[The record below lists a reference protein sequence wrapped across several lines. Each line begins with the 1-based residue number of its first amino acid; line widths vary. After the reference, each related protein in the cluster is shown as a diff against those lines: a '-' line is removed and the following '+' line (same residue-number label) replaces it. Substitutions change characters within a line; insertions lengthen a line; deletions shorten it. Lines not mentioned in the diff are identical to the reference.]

1 MTTVLGSAPQI
12 ATSWQ
17 QCHISAT
24 CRTRGSSRKENAA
37 RALRNLAYKNAANRA
52 AIREAGGIPPLVALL
67 TNGAVGGQEQ
77 AARALWNLAFKNAAN
92 KVAIVAAGAVDPLY
106 ALARAGGS
114 LKAAAVGALKEL
126 DLAAIASQLQTLEK
140 ASRKRRREE
149 ECVRHC
155 VVCHERA
162 REVAFDPCGHF
173 VCCSE
178 CGPRVSTCPLCR
190 GAIERNLRI
199 YVG

>member
-1 MTTVLGSAPQI
+1 MLTNSAACGVNGAPRGQEF
-12 ATSWQ
+12 ATW
-17 QCHISAT
+17 
-24 CRTRGSSRKENAA
+24 
-37 RALRNLAYKNAANRA
+37 ALRS
-52 AIREAGGIPPLVALL
+52 
-67 TNGAVGGQEQ
+67 
-77 AARALWNLAFKNAAN
+77 LAFENAAN

-106 ALARAGGS
+106 ALVRAGGS
-114 LKAAAVGALKEL
+114 LKKAAEAALETL
-126 DLAAIASQLQTLEK
+126 NLATIASRLQTLEAEK

-155 VVCHERA
+155 VVCHERK

-178 CGPRVSTCPLCR
+178 CGERVSTCPLCR
-190 GAIERNLRI
+190 GTIEGKLRI

>member
-1 MTTVLGSAPQI
+1 ML
-12 ATSWQ
+12 
-17 QCHISAT
+17 
-24 CRTRGSSRKENAA
+24 
-37 RALRNLAYKNAANRA
+37 AL
-52 AIREAGGIPPLVALL
+52 
-67 TNGAVGGQEQ
+67 
-77 AARALWNLAFKNAAN
+77 
-92 KVAIVAAGAVDPLY
+92 AAGAVGPLY
-106 ALARAGGS
+106 ALARTGCTRYIS
-114 LKAAAVGALKEL
+114 WSSKKGAEEVLEQL
-126 DLAAIASQLQTLEK
+126 NLATIASRLQTLEAEK

-173 VCCSE
+173 VCCSG
-178 CGPRVSTCPLCR
+178 CGLRVSTCPLCR

>member
-1 MTTVLGSAPQI
+1 MTDGWRPKK
-12 ATSWQ
+12 
-17 QCHISAT
+17 
-24 CRTRGSSRKENAA
+24 RMEG
-37 RALRNLAYKNAANRA
+37 
-52 AIREAGGIPPLVALL
+52 LVAP
-67 TNGAVGGQEQ
+67 A
-77 AARALWNLAFKNAAN
+77 
-92 KVAIVAAGAVDPLY
+92 AAGTPSGEEEDGEESPGVGVERND
-106 ALARAGGS
+106 ALSSLLAG
-114 LKAAAVGALKEL
+114 
-126 DLAAIASQLQTLEK
+126 
-140 ASRKRRREE
+140 KRRREE

-178 CGPRVSTCPLCR
+178 CGLRVSTCPLCR

>member
-1 MTTVLGSAPQI
+1 M
-12 ATSWQ
+12 
-17 QCHISAT
+17 
-24 CRTRGSSRKENAA
+24 AA
-37 RALRNLAYKNAANRA
+37 RALKNLACNDANRV

-67 TNGAVGGQEQ
+67 TNGAAGGQRST
-77 AARALWNLAFKNAAN
+77 AAAAWALANIAYKNAAN
-92 KVAIVAAGAVDPLY
+92 KVAIVAAGAVHPLY
-106 ALARAGGS
+106 ALARAGCMRYIS
-114 LKAAAVGALKEL
+114 WSSKKAAEAVLEQL
-126 DLAAIASQLQTLEK
+126 NLATIASRLQTLEAEK

-178 CGPRVSTCPLCR
+178 CGLRVSTCPLCR

>member
-1 MTTVLGSAPQI
+1 MARSYVRVYPPTSVKTTNRPLWTQTCFIQRPTLVHGSDSTVHVSVWASYTI
-12 ATSWQ
+12 DY
-17 QCHISAT
+17 
-24 CRTRGSSRKENAA
+24 SRVSGDQTPADLYMA
-37 RALRNLAYKNAANRA
+37 M
-52 AIREAGGIPPLVALL
+52 L
-67 TNGAVGGQEQ
+67 TNGAARGRRF
-77 AARALWNLAFKNAAN
+77 AAWALAILAHKNAAN

-114 LKAAAVGALKEL
+114 SKKAAEVALEQL
-126 DLAAIASQLQTLEK
+126 NLATIASRLQALEAEK
-140 ASRKRRREE
+140 ASN
-149 ECVRHC
+149 C

-173 VCCSE
+173 VCCSG
-178 CGPRVSTCPLCR
+178 CGLRVSTCPLCR

>member
-1 MTTVLGSAPQI
+1 MWDI
-12 ATSWQ
+12 A
-17 QCHISAT
+17 H
-24 CRTRGSSRKENAA
+24 
-37 RALRNLAYKNAANRA
+37 
-52 AIREAGGIPPLVALL
+52 
-67 TNGAVGGQEQ
+67 
-77 AARALWNLAFKNAAN
+77 KNAAN
-92 KVAIVAAGAVDPLY
+92 KVAFVAAGAVDPLVVM
-106 ALARAGGS
+106 RDAGGC
-114 LKAAAVGALKEL
+114 LKEVAAAALKEL

-178 CGPRVSTCPLCR
+178 CGERVLTCPLCR
-190 GAIERNLRI
+190 GTIDGKLRI

>member
-1 MTTVLGSAPQI
+1 MARSNTPFRVKTTNRPLWTQALRIPLNS
-12 ATSWQ
+12 SL
-17 QCHISAT
+17 H
-24 CRTRGSSRKENAA
+24 GSSDS
-37 RALRNLAYKNAANRA
+37 LAHVSDEGSCTNVAGV
-52 AIREAGGIPPLVALL
+52 IRRPVP
-67 TNGAVGGQEQ
+67 
-77 AARALWNLAFKNAAN
+77 F
-92 KVAIVAAGAVDPLY
+92 
-106 ALARAGGS
+106 
-114 LKAAAVGALKEL
+114 
-126 DLAAIASQLQTLEK
+126 AAIASQLQTLEK

-178 CGPRVSTCPLCR
+178 CGLRVSTCPLCR
-190 GAIERNLRI
+190 GAIEKKLRI

>member
-1 MTTVLGSAPQI
+1 M
-12 ATSWQ
+12 
-17 QCHISAT
+17 
-24 CRTRGSSRKENAA
+24 
-37 RALRNLAYKNAANRA
+37 
-52 AIREAGGIPPLVALL
+52 
-67 TNGAVGGQEQ
+67 
-77 AARALWNLAFKNAAN
+77 
-92 KVAIVAAGAVDPLY
+92 
-106 ALARAGGS
+106 RAGGS
-114 LKAAAVGALKEL
+114 SGKAAAEAMAKL
-126 DLAAIASQLQTLEK
+126 DLAVISSPVETPQAEK

-178 CGPRVSTCPLCR
+178 CGVRVSTCPLCR

>member
-1 MTTVLGSAPQI
+1 MWNLAY
-12 ATSWQ
+12 
-17 QCHISAT
+17 
-24 CRTRGSSRKENAA
+24 ENAA
-37 RALRNLAYKNAANRA
+37 NKV
-52 AIREAGGIPPLVALL
+52 AIADAGGIAPLVAML
-67 TNGAVGGQEQ
+67 TNSAACGVNGAPRGQEF
-77 AARALWNLAFKNAAN
+77 ATWALRSLAFENAAN

-106 ALARAGGS
+106 ALVRAGGS
-114 LKAAAVGALKEL
+114 LKKAAEAALETL
-126 DLAAIASQLQTLEK
+126 NLATIASRLQTLEAEK

-178 CGPRVSTCPLCR
+178 CGLRVSTCPLCR

>member
-1 MTTVLGSAPQI
+1 MVVVM
-12 ATSWQ
+12 
-17 QCHISAT
+17 
-24 CRTRGSSRKENAA
+24 RD
-37 RALRNLAYKNAANRA
+37 
-52 AIREAGGIPPLVALL
+52 AGGRLK
-67 TNGAVGGQEQ
+67 E
-77 AARALWNLAFKNAAN
+77 
-92 KVAIVAAGAVDPLY
+92 VAAV
-106 ALARAGGS
+106 
-114 LKAAAVGALKEL
+114 VLKEL
-126 DLAAIASQLQTLEK
+126 DLAAIASRLQTLEAEK

-178 CGPRVSTCPLCR
+178 CGLRVSTCPLCR
-190 GAIERNLRI
+190 GAIEKKLRI

>member
-1 MTTVLGSAPQI
+1 M
-12 ATSWQ
+12 
-17 QCHISAT
+17 
-24 CRTRGSSRKENAA
+24 
-37 RALRNLAYKNAANRA
+37 
-52 AIREAGGIPPLVALL
+52 L
-67 TNGAVGGQEQ
+67 TNGAARGRRF
-77 AARALWNLAFKNAAN
+77 AAWALAILAHKNAAN
-92 KVAIVAAGAVDPLY
+92 KVAIVAAGAVDSLY

-114 LKAAAVGALKEL
+114 SKKAAEVALEQL
-126 DLAAIASQLQTLEK
+126 NLATIASRLQTLEAEK

-149 ECVRHC
+149 ECVRNC

-178 CGPRVSTCPLCR
+178 CGLRVSTCPLCR
-190 GAIERNLRI
+190 GAIEKKLRI

>member
-1 MTTVLGSAPQI
+1 MWTQTCFIQRPTLVHGSDSTVHVSVWASYTI
-12 ATSWQ
+12 DY
-17 QCHISAT
+17 
-24 CRTRGSSRKENAA
+24 SRVSGDQTPADLYMA
-37 RALRNLAYKNAANRA
+37 M
-52 AIREAGGIPPLVALL
+52 L
-67 TNGAVGGQEQ
+67 TNGAARGRRF
-77 AARALWNLAFKNAAN
+77 AAWALAILAHKNAAN
-92 KVAIVAAGAVDPLY
+92 KVAIVAAGAVDSLY

-114 LKAAAVGALKEL
+114 SKKAAEVALEQL
-126 DLAAIASQLQTLEK
+126 NLATIASRLQTLEAEK
-140 ASRKRRREE
+140 ASN
-149 ECVRHC
+149 C

-178 CGPRVSTCPLCR
+178 CGLRVSTCPLCR

>member
-1 MTTVLGSAPQI
+1 MLTNSAACGVNGAPRGQEF
-12 ATSWQ
+12 ATW
-17 QCHISAT
+17 
-24 CRTRGSSRKENAA
+24 
-37 RALRNLAYKNAANRA
+37 ALRS
-52 AIREAGGIPPLVALL
+52 
-67 TNGAVGGQEQ
+67 
-77 AARALWNLAFKNAAN
+77 LAFENAAN

-106 ALARAGGS
+106 ALVRAGGS
-114 LKAAAVGALKEL
+114 LKKAAEAALETL
-126 DLAAIASQLQTLEK
+126 NLATIASRLQTLEAEK
-140 ASRKRRREE
+140 ASN
-149 ECVRHC
+149 C

-178 CGPRVSTCPLCR
+178 CGLRVSTCPLCR

>member
-1 MTTVLGSAPQI
+1 MAS
-12 ATSWQ
+12 
-17 QCHISAT
+17 ISYT
-24 CRTRGSSRKENAA
+24 CNLSD
-37 RALRNLAYKNAANRA
+37 AL
-52 AIREAGGIPPLVALL
+52 V
-67 TNGAVGGQEQ
+67 
-77 AARALWNLAFKNAAN
+77 
-92 KVAIVAAGAVDPLY
+92 
-106 ALARAGGS
+106 RAGGS
-114 LKAAAVGALKEL
+114 LKKAAEAALETL
-126 DLAAIASQLQTLEK
+126 NLATIASRLQTLEAEK

-173 VCCSE
+173 VCCSG
-178 CGPRVSTCPLCR
+178 CGLRVSTCPLCR

>member
-1 MTTVLGSAPQI
+1 MLTNSAACGVNGAPRGQEF
-12 ATSWQ
+12 ATW
-17 QCHISAT
+17 
-24 CRTRGSSRKENAA
+24 
-37 RALRNLAYKNAANRA
+37 ALRS
-52 AIREAGGIPPLVALL
+52 
-67 TNGAVGGQEQ
+67 
-77 AARALWNLAFKNAAN
+77 LAFENAAN

-106 ALARAGGS
+106 ALARRTGCMRYIS
-114 LKAAAVGALKEL
+114 WSSKKAAEEALEQL
-126 DLAAIASQLQTLEK
+126 NLATIASRLQTLEAEK

-178 CGPRVSTCPLCR
+178 CGERVSTCPLCR
-190 GAIERNLRI
+190 GTIERKLRI

>member
-1 MTTVLGSAPQI
+1 M
-12 ATSWQ
+12 
-17 QCHISAT
+17 
-24 CRTRGSSRKENAA
+24 
-37 RALRNLAYKNAANRA
+37 
-52 AIREAGGIPPLVALL
+52 ALL
-67 TNGAVGGQEQ
+67 TNGAAGGQSST
-77 AARALWNLAFKNAAN
+77 AAAAWALANIAYKNAAN

-114 LKAAAVGALKEL
+114 SKKAAEVALEQL
-126 DLAAIASQLQTLEK
+126 NLATIASRLQTLEAEK

-173 VCCSE
+173 VCCSG
-178 CGPRVSTCPLCR
+178 CGLRVSTCPLCR

>member
-1 MTTVLGSAPQI
+1 MFTDLLVEGGRSGVDVDDDADALGSRGI
-12 ATSWQ
+12 ERQ
-17 QCHISAT
+17 QD
-24 CRTRGSSRKENAA
+24 A
-37 RALRNLAYKNAANRA
+37 RRRPVADD
-52 AIREAGGIPPLVALL
+52 PLVVVRSCAA
-67 TNGAVGGQEQ
+67 GSQEE
-77 AARALWNLAFKNAAN
+77 AAGALWNLAFKNATN
-92 KVAIVAAGAVDPLY
+92 KVAIVAAGAVDPLVVM
-106 ALARAGGS
+106 RDAGGR
-114 LKAAAVGALKEL
+114 LKEVAAVVLKEL

-155 VVCHERA
+155 VVCLERA

-178 CGPRVSTCPLCR
+178 CGLRVSTCPLCR
-190 GAIERNLRI
+190 GAIEKKLRI

>member
-1 MTTVLGSAPQI
+1 M
-12 ATSWQ
+12 
-17 QCHISAT
+17 
-24 CRTRGSSRKENAA
+24 
-37 RALRNLAYKNAANRA
+37 
-52 AIREAGGIPPLVALL
+52 ALL
-67 TNGAVGGQEQ
+67 TNGAAGGQSST
-77 AARALWNLAFKNAAN
+77 AAAAWALANIAYKNAAN
-92 KVAIVAAGAVDPLY
+92 KVAIVAAGAVEPLY
-106 ALARAGGS
+106 ALARRTGCMRYIS
-114 LKAAAVGALKEL
+114 WSSKKGAEEVLEQL
-126 DLAAIASQLQTLEK
+126 NLATIASRLQTLEAEK

-178 CGPRVSTCPLCR
+178 CGLRVSTCPLCR

>member
-1 MTTVLGSAPQI
+1 MYDVT
-12 ATSWQ
+12 
-17 QCHISAT
+17 
-24 CRTRGSSRKENAA
+24 
-37 RALRNLAYKNAANRA
+37 
-52 AIREAGGIPPLVALL
+52 
-67 TNGAVGGQEQ
+67 
-77 AARALWNLAFKNAAN
+77 
-92 KVAIVAAGAVDPLY
+92 Y

-114 LKAAAVGALKEL
+114 SKKAAEVALEEL
-126 DLAAIASQLQTLEK
+126 NLATIASRLQTLEAEK

-178 CGPRVSTCPLCR
+178 CGLRVSTCPLCR
-190 GAIERNLRI
+190 GAIEKKLRI

>member
-1 MTTVLGSAPQI
+1 MWHRRQVLPRPR
-12 ATSWQ
+12 
-17 QCHISAT
+17 C
-24 CRTRGSSRKENAA
+24 
-37 RALRNLAYKNAANRA
+37 LVV
-52 AIREAGGIPPLVALL
+52 PLVALL
-67 TNGAVGGQEQ
+67 TNGAAGGQRST
-77 AARALWNLAFKNAAN
+77 AAAAWALANIAYKNAAN

-106 ALARAGGS
+106 ALARRTGCMRYIS
-114 LKAAAVGALKEL
+114 WSSKKAAEEALEQL
-126 DLAAIASQLQTLEK
+126 NLATIASRLQTLEAEK
-140 ASRKRRREE
+140 ASN
-149 ECVRHC
+149 C

-178 CGPRVSTCPLCR
+178 CGLRVSTCPLCR

>member
-1 MTTVLGSAPQI
+1 MALVTNGSTGGQK
-12 ATSWQ
+12 
-17 QCHISAT
+17 H
-24 CRTRGSSRKENAA
+24 AA
-37 RALRNLAYKNAANRA
+37 RALTNIARLNAANQDIRA
-52 AIREAGGIPPLVALL
+52 RFQAAIAAAGGIAPLVALLMNGAAGGQEQAASALGSLACRNAANKVAIREAGGIPPLVALL
-67 TNGAVGGQEQ
+67 
-77 AARALWNLAFKNAAN
+77 AAAA
-92 KVAIVAAGAVDPLY
+92 
-106 ALARAGGS
+106 
-114 LKAAAVGALKEL
+114 LKAL
-126 DLAAIASQLQTLEK
+126 DLAAIASQLQILKK

-178 CGPRVSTCPLCR
+178 CGLRVSTCPLCR
-190 GAIERNLRI
+190 GAIEKKLRI